1 MAFTWLQI
9 KLSLARNLESQA
21 PQVFEKKEDGTLVA
35 ESPLDPRMMNAVMLW
50 GMPVMIGVSTYFFPA
65 GVGVYWLIGTLFML
79 VQQAV
84 ANRFADAKKRS

>member
-1 MAFTWLQI
+1 MGFTWLQI
-9 KLSLARNLESQA
+9 KLSLARTPDSQA
-21 PQVFEKKEDGTLVA
+21 PQIFEKKDDGSLVA
-35 ESPLDPRMMNAVMLW
+35 ESPLDPRALNAFMLW

-84 ANRFADAKKRS
+84 ANRLVDAKKSS